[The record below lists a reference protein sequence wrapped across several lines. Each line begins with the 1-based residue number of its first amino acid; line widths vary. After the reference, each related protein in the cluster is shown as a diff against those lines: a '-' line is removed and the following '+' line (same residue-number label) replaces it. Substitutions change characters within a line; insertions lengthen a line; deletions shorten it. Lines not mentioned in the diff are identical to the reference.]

1 MECIQMVLDYDDQ
14 MKIPFLKNLIEEITQ
29 DSVNLRND
37 EEGELGKQD
46 LHLPG
51 IVPKIPGRFYAYF
64 GKPIDTEGREKELN
78 NKEKAHEVYLQVKSE
93 VERCMNYLKIKRET
107 DPYRNILPRSLY
119 YLTHGFSSQIPTFD
133 LRNH

>member
-1 MECIQMVLDYDDQ
+1 M
-14 MKIPFLKNLIEEITQ
+14 F
-29 DSVNLRND
+29 RNG
-37 EEGELGKQD
+37 EEGEVGNQD
-46 LHLPG
+46 LHMPG
-51 IVPKIPGRFYAYF
+51 IVPKMPGRFYVYF
-64 GKPIDTEGREKELN
+64 GKPIYTEGREEELN
-78 NKEKAHEVYLQVKSE
+78 DKEKAHEVYLQVKSE